1 MKHVIEVDMT
11 ESYMRNLVLDGP
23 ASIDNTLVK
32 VSPGG
37 AQAYPRNCDAEIVCQ
52 SESSPVMSYSV
63 RIPSKKIYISGIC
76 NVRMMSVILKITV
89 VVRVH

>member
-37 AQAYPRNCDAEIVCQ
+37 AQAYPRNCDGEIVCQ
-52 SESSPVMSYSV
+52 SESSPVMSYFCQN
-63 RIPSKKIYISGIC
+63 PFQKDLYFWH
-76 NVRMMSVILKITV
+76 L
-89 VVRVH
+89 